1 MSEAMTYQSLIED
14 VKIYSERTDQ
24 PFVSQIPRFV
34 MLAENRLASE
44 VRGLGSQKYVTGTL
58 NSATFAKPERWR
70 ETISFNITTA
80 DGRKFLLPRTYDYCR
95 AFWPNQAQAGEPRY
109 YADYEYE
116 HFLVVPTPDQEY
128 EFELAYY
135 ERPEPLGE
143 AHNVSWFTQYAPQM
157 LLYATLLEAQPF
169 LKRPE
174 RIAEFQSLY
183 DRALQGLA
191 QETSRRI
198 SADRAAT
205 SRSGE

>member
-1 MSEAMTYQSLIED
+1 M
-14 VKIYSERTDQ
+14 
-24 PFVSQIPRFV
+24 
-34 MLAENRLASE
+34 
-44 VRGLGSQKYVTGTL
+44 
-58 NSATFAKPERWR
+58 
-70 ETISFNITTA
+70 
-80 DGRKFLLPRTYDYCR
+80 LPRSYDYCR
-95 AFWPNQAQAGEPRY
+95 AFWPDASQKAEPRY
-109 YADYEYE
+109 YADYQYE
-116 HFLVVPTPDQEY
+116 HFFVAPTPAQEY
-128 EFELAYY
+128 HFELAYY
-135 ERPEPLGE
+135 ERPEPLSAE
-143 AHNVSWFTQYAPQM
+143 NQTNWFTQYAPQM